1 VKNLV
6 ISPTIEEKLTLKHRI
21 TRQDVEQCFL
31 NRARSYLTDN
41 RVDHQTEPPTE
52 WFIAEN
58 NRGILIKVVFIFDD
72 GLIYLKS
79 AFPPNSTEIRIYNTI
94 STPY

>member
-1 VKNLV
+1 MKNLM
-6 ISPTIEEKLTLKHRI
+6 IIPAIEEKLNIKHQI
-21 TRQDVEQCFL
+21 TRQDVEQCFI
-31 NRARSYLTDN
+31 NRTRSYLLDN
-41 RVDHQTEPPTE
+41 RLDHQTEPPTE

-58 NRGILIKVVFIFDD
+58 DRGILIKVVFIFDD

-94 STPY
+94 SIPY